1 MAVPIN
7 HLTEET
13 KMHSIANMRRSI
25 TALAAALGFAL
36 AAGPI
41 ASSALAAP
49 AGASHST
56 YSALVLAIAAGPIA
70 SSPLAAPAGPSH
82 STYSALHAKGGACDT
97 YQSIVGGLQGAVAAG
112 VTAAV
117 GAEQNVRQAAAS
129 EGCTVY

>member
-56 YSALVLAIAAGPIA
+56 YSAL
-70 SSPLAAPAGPSH
+70 
-82 STYSALHAKGGACDT
+82 HAKGGACDT